1 MSYIFLILVI
11 LIIFF
16 VFSSYNKLQRSA
28 QRVKECLSNI
38 SVSLQKKVN
47 LVNQLIDVVKNY
59 QDGEQLVHLSISR
72 NATQSDLVSSQMEAN
87 KALIGV
93 QGFLQRFPELK
104 ANEQYTQLMQ
114 SINNI
119 ENEVSYQRERYN
131 EAVREYNTQRS
142 TIPTV
147 FVANALKFPEAPY
160 LDFSQENIEQNLLRD
175 FNTNSGEHLNAL
187 LSSATNSLKEGSK
200 TIVNKAVETGKR
212 ISENETVQDLKA
224 RSTEKLTE
232 LKSELKDAIKTTPKP
247 EPQTH
252 QSDEEVPAITV
263 SASRSDVSESDVAPS
278 TTNVASTTTE
288 STAVTKDQS

>member
-1 MSYIFLILVI
+1 MFNIFIIIIVLL
-11 LIIFF
+11 IFF
-16 VFSSYNKLQRSA
+16 IFTSYNKLQRSA

-72 NATQSDLVSSQMEAN
+72 NATQSDLVSSQLEAN
-87 KALIGV
+87 RALIGV

-104 ANEQYTQLMQ
+104 ANEQYSHLMQ

-147 FVANALKFPEAPY
+147 FIANALKFPEAPY
-160 LDFSQENIEQNLLRD
+160 LDFSQENIEQNILKD
-175 FNTNSGEHLNAL
+175 FNTNSSEHLNAL

-200 TIVNKAVETGKR
+200 TIVNKAVETGRK

-224 RSTEKLTE
+224 RSSEKLTE
-232 LKSELKDAIKTTPKP
+232 LKDVITTSPKN
-247 EPQTH
+247 E
-252 QSDEEVPAITV
+252 
-263 SASRSDVSESDVAPS
+263 ASSKSTNSVHDDVSTIERDVSPETATADTLKPPTSQPNTS
-278 TTNVASTTTE
+278 TNTT
-288 STAVTKDQS
+288 SKDQS